1 MKLCVAEKPSVAKE
15 IAKIVGAKTR
25 HDGYFEGNGYWV
37 SWTFGHLCT
46 LKTPDDYDPRLKWW
60 KLHNLPIIPQKF
72 SIKLIDNPGSQK
84 QFHILE
90 SLIQNEKC
98 TEIINCGDAAQ
109 EGELIQRWVYHK
121 AGNKNPVKRLWISSL
136 TEEAI
141 REGFQ
146 HLQEEDKYQHLY
158 EAGSARA
165 IGDWLLGINASRLY
179 TLKYGTGKNVLSI
192 GRVQTPTLAMIVQR
206 HLEIINFVPKD
217 FWEVKTKYREVMFSY
232 EKGRFFAP
240 EKAEEMMEKIKEDL
254 FTIVSFDK
262 KKGKEFAP
270 RLFDLTSLQVEGNK
284 RFNLTAEETLK
295 TVQQLYEKKLVS
307 YPRVDTTY
315 LPDDQY
321 PKIAGILKG
330 LNDYSSLTQ
339 SVLEKKIPKTKRV
352 FDNSKVTDHHA
363 IIPTGVR
370 ANNMTGVE
378 RDIYDAITRRFI
390 ANFYPDCIISNTKV
404 IGETA
409 GYPFKA
415 TGKEI
420 LSPGWRIVFGK
431 EENEDDKGQLM
442 PTFEKGEQGPHEPA
456 MEKKQTQPPK
466 YFTEATLLRAMETAG
481 KQVDDE
487 KLREVMKSNG
497 IGRPSTRANII
508 ETLFRRRYMTRK
520 RKALHPTETGIE
532 LIGSIQNELLK
543 SAELTGQWELKL
555 SQIERGKYDV
565 KLFLSEMKAMVSQ
578 IVDEVKKESAKK
590 ITYQEEEETKKTKKA
605 PAPRKTK
612 KATPKN
618 KPEDISKLVCPKCN
632 SGKLLKGKTAFGCS
646 NWKTGCDFK
655 ITFDELKTKYKSEHI
670 NSTVLKKWKA

>member
-1 MKLCVAEKPSVAKE
+1 MKLCVAEKPSVGKE
-15 IAKIVGAKTR
+15 IAKIVGANTR

-46 LKTPDDYDPRLKWW
+46 LKTPDDYDARLKWW
-60 KLHNLPIIPQKF
+60 KLQNLPIIPQRF
-72 SIKLIDNPGSQK
+72 GIKLIDNPGSQK
-84 QFHILE
+84 QFRILE
-90 SLIQNEKC
+90 SLIQDEKC

-141 REGFQ
+141 KEGFQ

-179 TLKYGTGKNVLSI
+179 TLKYGTGKNVLSV

-206 HLEIINFVPKD
+206 HLEIINFESKD

-240 EKAEEMMEKIKEDL
+240 EKAEEMMEKIKNDL
-254 FTIVSFDK
+254 FTIVSFEK

-270 RLFDLTSLQVEGNK
+270 KLFDLTSLQVEGNRK
-284 RFNLTAEETLK
+284 FNLTADETLK

-307 YPRVDTTY
+307 YPRVDTSY

-330 LNDYSSLTQ
+330 LVDYSSLTQ

-370 ANNMTGVE
+370 GNNMTAVE
-378 RDIYDAITRRFI
+378 RDVYDAITRRFI

-404 IGETA
+404 VGETA
-409 GYPFKA
+409 GFPFKA

-420 LSPGWRIVFGK
+420 LTPGWRIVFGK

-555 SQIERGKYDV
+555 SQIERGNYDV

-590 ITYQEEEETKKTKKA
+590 ITFQEEETKETKKA
-605 PAPRKTK
+605 SPPRKTK
-612 KATPKN
+612 KPPTPK

-632 SGKLLKGKTAFGCS
+632 SGNLLKGKAAYGCS

-655 ITFDELKTKYKSEHI
+655 ITFEDLKTKYKSEHL
-670 NSTVLKKWKA
+670 STSILKKWKP